1 MTGSVSSRL
10 DYLEARLSAAANA
23 PVLRSPGRYIDLL
36 TDELM
41 SLASRNDAAA
51 AAVIEA
57 AGSKLRVGAAKL
69 EAMSPLAVLVRGY
82 SAVTKDGRVVSSA
95 ASLRTGDAVRI
106 RMSDGSADAVITDTG
121 TPEHT

>member
-1 MTGSVSSRL
+1 M
-10 DYLEARLSAAANA
+10 
-23 PVLRSPGRYIDLL
+23 LRSPGRYIDLL

-82 SAVTKDGRVVSSA
+82 SAVTKDGRVVQSA
-95 ASLRTGDAVRI
+95 ACLRPGDAVKI

-121 TPEHT
+121 TPEHA